1 MNIRQEGLKMDN
13 RMQEYARLA
22 VRIGANVQK
31 DDILMLNS
39 PVDCAEFAR
48 MITEEAYAAGARE
61 VIVKWSDD
69 AVGRLKYQHAA
80 DDVFDVFPEWET
92 LEYNTLAADQRFAR
106 IAIYA
111 EDPEALAGI
120 DPDRIRRASAAR
132 NKGLKEFYDKLMRSD
147 FSWCLVSVPVLP
159 WARKVFPGLED
170 EKAMEALWDA
180 IYETMRIDGSG
191 DAVQKWQQHTQKLR
205 SRCELLTG
213 MKLRQLHYTSGL
225 GTDYTVELPKNCVWC
240 GGSEKNRKGVDFI
253 ANMPTEEI
261 FTAPHKYGGNGVL
274 AASRPLCLHGNLI
287 TGIRFTVENGKIV
300 KAEAEEGL
308 EILEQVLD
316 MDEGSRYFGELALVE
331 YDSPISN
338 QNLLYYNTLFDEN
351 AACHIAFGAAY
362 PECVEGGCEMTPEE
376 AEAAGLNDSD
386 NHEDFMIG
394 TADLEIT
401 GVTEDGREVQ
411 IFKDGN
417 FAL

>member
-1 MNIRQEGLKMDN
+1 MDH

-22 VRIGANVQK
+22 VRIGANVQEG
-31 DDILMLNS
+31 DILMLNS
-39 PVDCAEFAR
+39 PVECAEFAR
-48 MITEEAYAAGARE
+48 MITAEAYEAGAKD

-69 AVGRLKYQHAA
+69 VIGRLRYQNAQ
-80 DDVFDVFPEWET
+80 DEVFDVFPEWEK
-92 LEYNTLAADQRFAR
+92 LEYDTLAADRGFAR

-132 NKGLKEFYDKLMRSD
+132 NKGLQVFYDKLMRSE
-147 FSWCLVSVPVLP
+147 FSWCLVSVPVLS
-159 WARKVFPGLED
+159 WARKVFPEYED
-170 EKAMEALWDA
+170 GKAMDALWDA

-191 DAVQKWQQHTQKLR
+191 DAVEKWQAHTRKLR
-205 SRCELLTG
+205 ERCEWLNSLH
-213 MKLRQLHYTSGL
+213 LQSLHYTSGL
-225 GTDYTVELPKNCVWC
+225 GTDFTVRLPEHCVWC
-240 GGSEKNRKGVDFI
+240 GGSEKNGRGIDFI

-287 TGIRFTVENGKIV
+287 QGIRFTLEEGRIV

-316 MDEGSRYFGELALVE
+316 MDEGSRYLGEVALVE
-331 YDSPISN
+331 YNSPISN
-338 QNLLYYNTLFDEN
+338 QKLLYYNTLFDEN

-362 PECVEGGCEMTPEE
+362 PECVEGGNDMTKEE
-376 AEAAGLNDSD
+376 LESAGLNDSD
-386 NHEDFMIG
+386 THEDFMIG
-394 TADLEIT
+394 TPDLEIRGIT
-401 GVTEDGREVQ
+401 VEGREVQ
-411 IFKDGN
+411 IFRNGN
-417 FAL
+417 FV